1 MPKFMKRLLLKNS
14 YSNDEEFLTK
24 IFKINLVR
32 NKIICIFFI
41 FLELIIFSVY
51 ILIPNKTFFDYINIK
66 HMYFHAIMLI
76 MSLVWLIIIKKI
88 QASQTINKRSVF
100 AFQFIFI
107 SYILFWGGA
116 ISIVDQISTGEITIY
131 CVASMSMALM
141 PYLKP
146 KWSLI
151 IYMYIHIIFIAC
163 LFCVKQSNL
172 LLFTNVFYSSICVV
186 LSFIIS
192 TILFNSKLNDF
203 RNKRLIEHKNI
214 ELNKINREL
223 IEVNSNLEELSCTDC
238 LTGIANRRKFEDFIS
253 FEWDKCKNNLSPLS
267 AIMIDVD
274 FFKLFNDNYGHQS
287 GDYCLKKIGETLS
300 NHLSA
305 NHGIVAR
312 YGGEEFIIVLEGLSK
327 TSALIEAEK
336 IRKSVEALSIPHD
349 FSPVSNYVTISLGV
363 SSLIPSEDS
372 SIKILIEKADMA
384 LYKAKKKNRN
394 RAIVYE

>member
-1 MPKFMKRLLLKNS
+1 MPKFMKRLL
-14 YSNDEEFLTK
+14 SNNFYQSDKEFTTK
-24 IFKINLVR
+24 LFRINLFR
-32 NKIICIFFI
+32 NKIVCTFFI
-41 FLELIIFSVY
+41 FFELVIFLFS
-51 ILIPNKTFFDYINIK
+51 ILVPKKIFFDYISIK
-66 HMYFHAIMLI
+66 HMYFHIIMFI

-88 QASQTINKRSVF
+88 EVF
-100 AFQFIFI
+100 QNPNQKLAFALQFIFI

-116 ISIVDQISTGEITIY
+116 ISIVDQVSTGQITVY
-131 CVASMSMALM
+131 CVAAMSMAVM

-151 IYMYIHIIFIAC
+151 IYMYIHIIFIIS

-172 LLFTNVFYSSICVV
+172 LLFTNVFYSSICVI
-186 LSFIIS
+186 LSLIIS

-203 RNKRLIEHKNI
+203 NNKKLIEYKNT
-214 ELNKINREL
+214 ELNKINLEL

-253 FEWDKCKNNLSPLS
+253 FEWDKCKANIAPLS

-300 NHLSA
+300 SHLNT

-327 TSALIEAEK
+327 SSALIEAEK
-336 IRKSVEALSIPHD
+336 IRKSIEALNIPHD
-349 FSPVSNYVTISLGV
+349 FSPISDHVTISLGI

>member
-1 MPKFMKRLLLKNS
+1 MKRLLLNNS

-24 IFKINLVR
+24 LFKINLVR

-51 ILIPNKTFFDYINIK
+51 VLIPSKIFFDYINIK
-66 HMYFHAIMLI
+66 HMYFHVVMFI

-88 QASQTINKRSVF
+88 EVSQNINKKLVF
-100 AFQFIFI
+100 IFQFIFI

-116 ISIVDQISTGEITIY
+116 ISIIDQISTGQITVY

-151 IYMYIHIIFIAC
+151 IYMYVHVIFIIS

-186 LSFIIS
+186 LSLIIS

-203 RNKRLIEHKNI
+203 KNKRLIESKNI
-214 ELNKINREL
+214 ELNRINREL
-223 IEVNSNLEELSCTDC
+223 TEVNSNLEELSCTDC

-253 FEWDKCKNNLSPLS
+253 FEWDKCQRNHCPLS

-274 FFKLFNDNYGHQS
+274 FFKLFNDNYGHQH

-300 NHLSA
+300 NNLNA
-305 NHGIVAR
+305 KYGIVAR
-312 YGGEEFIIVLEGLSK
+312 YGGEEFIIVLEGLNEA
-327 TSALIEAEK
+327 SALIEAEK
-336 IRKSVEALSIPHD
+336 IRKSVEALNIPHD
-349 FSPVSNYVTISLGV
+349 FSPVSNHVTISLGI
-363 SSLIPSEDS
+363 SSLIPSEES
-372 SIKILIEKADMA
+372 SIKILIEKSDMA
-384 LYKAKKKNRN
+384 LYNAKKRNRN
-394 RAIVYE
+394 KAIIYQNN

>member
-1 MPKFMKRLLLKNS
+1 MKRLLLNNF
-14 YSNDEEFLTK
+14 YANDEEFTSKL
-24 IFKINLVR
+24 FRINLFR
-32 NKIICIFFI
+32 NKIVCIFFL
-41 FLELIIFSVY
+41 FLELIIFLSF
-51 ILIPNKTFFDYINIK
+51 ILIPNKIFFDYISIK
-66 HMYFHAIMLI
+66 HMYFHVVMFIISLI
-76 MSLVWLIIIKKI
+76 WLIIIKRI
-88 QASQTINKRSVF
+88 EVSQNTNQKLAF
-100 AFQFIFI
+100 ALQFIFI

-116 ISIVDQISTGEITIY
+116 ISIVDQISTGQITVY
-131 CVASMSMALM
+131 CVAAMAMAVM

-151 IYMYIHIIFIAC
+151 IYMYVHIIFIIS

-186 LSFIIS
+186 LSLIIS
-192 TILFNSKLNDF
+192 TMLFNSELNDF
-203 RNKRLIEHKNI
+203 KNKKLIEHKNI
-214 ELNKINREL
+214 ELNRINHEL

-253 FEWDKCKNNLSPLS
+253 FEWDKCKSNIAPLS

-300 NHLSA
+300 CHL
-305 NHGIVAR
+305 NTKHGIVAR

-327 TSALIEAEK
+327 ASALIEAEK
-336 IRKSVEALSIPHD
+336 IRKSVETLNIPHN
-349 FSPVSNYVTISLGV
+349 FSPISDHVTISLGV

-384 LYKAKKKNRN
+384 LYRAKKKNRN